1 MSVEVRQ
8 GSRYWYGRWQ
18 VNGLRFS
25 KNLKV
30 VVKGRPGSDEFDK
43 SRLAAEEALVILR
56 QEANSPSRSEDL
68 IRRIHEVKFGSKIGI
83 VPLNDLEQEWI
94 SLPRK
99 RPITESR
106 ARYGRR
112 VLKDFVDFIR
122 AKHSKVKELAAVT
135 PAMAQQYMA
144 KLEKAGSSGRTY
156 NEALTLLRGTF
167 ERLRIKAGILGNPFR
182 EGLVS
187 KDENSIHRRPFT
199 IDELEHLWGIAAKM
213 DADIHDLLVLGAC
226 TALRRGDAA
235 CLKWQ
240 DVDYPGNRIRIQ
252 TQKTGAKV
260 SIPIFPRLR
269 QVLEGRKR
277 IGEYVFPELAAIYRN
292 QSWEL
297 NKRLNRVFTAAGFFQ
312 MDPENDGKP
321 LSPVINVDIP
331 DAENMRRTVLAKIDA
346 LGPDDV
352 APRIKATMREVFDLY
367 SSGATLPDI
376 VKQLDSSKGSISLY
390 LSRIE
395 KVAGHP
401 IIRREI
407 KQVKEAQAIAAAG
420 PGEAAPERRDG
431 KGKIRVNNRGFHAL
445 RATFTTQALAAG
457 VPVEVVK
464 LITGHTLTETVLKHY
479 FNPDE
484 QTVFAKM
491 QRAMPQLLTQH
502 TGKTLRDELI
512 EEIKKAKLPKKNL
525 TALLALAERIPT

>member
-1 MSVEVRQ
+1 MSVEVRS
-8 GSRYWYGRWQ
+8 GSRFWYGRWQ

-25 KNLKV
+25 KNLRV
-30 VVKGRPGSDEFDK
+30 VVKGTPGSDEFEK
-43 SRLAAEEALVILR
+43 SRLDAEDALATLRKAAD
-56 QEANSPSRSEDL
+56 SPGRSEDL
-68 IRRIHEVKFGSKIGI
+68 IRRVHEVKFGSKIGV
-83 VPLNDLEQEWI
+83 VPLGDLEQEWI
-94 SLPRK
+94 ALPRK

-106 ARYGRR
+106 IRYGRR

-122 AKHSKVKELAAVT
+122 AKHPKVKELAAVT
-135 PAMAQQYMA
+135 PAMAQQYMT

-156 NEALTLLRGTF
+156 NEALILLRGTF
-167 ERLRIKAGILGNPFR
+167 ERLRVKAGMLGNPFR

-199 IDELEHLWGIAAKM
+199 IDELEHLWSTAAKM
-213 DADIHDLLVLGAC
+213 DADVHDLLVLGAC

-240 DVDYPGNRIRIQ
+240 DVDFPGNRIRIQ

-269 QVLEGRKR
+269 HVLEGRKR
-277 IGEYVFPELAAIYRN
+277 IGDYVFPELASIYRH

-312 MDPENDGKP
+312 LDPEHDGKSMP
-321 LSPVINVDIP
+321 PVINVDMP
-331 DAENMRRTVLAKIDA
+331 DEEDLRRVVLAKIEA
-346 LGPDDV
+346 LGKDNVSPK
-352 APRIKATMREVFDLY
+352 IKATMIEVFDLY

-376 VKQLDSSKGSISLY
+376 AKQLDASKGSIQNY
-390 LSRIE
+390 LTRIA

-401 IIRREI
+401 IVRREV
-407 KQVKEAQAIAAAG
+407 KQLQEAKVLSAAG
-420 PGEAAPERRDG
+420 PGEPAPERRDG

-484 QTVFAKM
+484 QTVFAKL

-502 TGKTLRDELI
+502 SGKTLREELVDA
-512 EEIKKAKLPKKNL
+512 IKKAKLHKNERD
-525 TALLALAERIPT
+525 TLLALAERVTT